1 VRIGT
6 ERKSDQTKNVNQK
19 TDLCELDR
27 DLRQDTDRQDIMQ
40 DGQQMNTKSKY
51 EGKKE
56 TVPAQDNRDRTVGE
70 YGQDKITKMNY
81 REECAD
87 HKTRNETDKT
97 AVR

>member
-1 VRIGT
+1 M
-6 ERKSDQTKNVNQK
+6 
-19 TDLCELDR
+19 CELDR
-27 DLRQDTDRQDIMQ
+27 DLRQDIDSQEQ
-40 DGQQMNTKSKY
+40 NAAVK
-51 EGKKE
+51 EKE
-56 TVPAQDNRDRTVGE
+56 TVPVQDNRDRTVGE